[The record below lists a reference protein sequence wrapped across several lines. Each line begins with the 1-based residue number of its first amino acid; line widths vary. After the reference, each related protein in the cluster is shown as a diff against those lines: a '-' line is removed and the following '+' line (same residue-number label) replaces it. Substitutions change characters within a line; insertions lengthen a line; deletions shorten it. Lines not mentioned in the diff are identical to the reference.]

1 MPRTP
6 RSAVAMVR
14 TTTRRATRVARAG
27 APAQGP
33 APTSRFAPTPFIG
46 RARELDELVAVSR
59 RAAVV
64 ELTGIAG
71 VGKTA
76 LVRALLTRRPG
87 ASVRCEEH
95 DVAEAIVARAG
106 RALDAAA
113 HTGTADAVLVVDELH
128 RIGAVEAGRVATALA
143 LLRHGRG
150 ACVFVARDTSLLGT
164 GVVAARLHVDGLE
177 EPDARALW
185 SRLEDVWG
193 VAPKNAFAPAL
204 AHSRGAPLALRREF
218 AQARTRN
225 AWQLATLAPDERRVL
240 AALAVLRV
248 PATLAALA
256 VLVGRRAVEPAVL
269 ELVRRQLVDAIL
281 DGRFEV
287 HDVVRVAALAVVTT
301 EERRVLER
309 RAAAILDDEDP
320 AAVAWEEQDGAAL
333 AVPDRLDRLR
343 EALRHL
349 CAGGQGERAVER
361 LDAVVE
367 TIVSCGQGGEGLA
380 MLARLEAAGV
390 AGAAHD
396 LVRFRL
402 LERLG
407 RVVEAR
413 AAFEAAAAVLGARLD
428 RGTLVAGARL
438 LVEAGELDAAEVLL
452 TPVVDGLGAEPRAL
466 ALAALAELAAWRGE
480 FEQAR
485 HRLAAANVAARRATG
500 RPVQIALLAARA
512 AVAGLDGRA
521 PAAVSGGAEAM
532 ASAAALAAGR
542 LIEAEQGFAALAAD
556 ARQRGALL
564 VALGA
569 ELGRCRALVARGR
582 AGEAAQRALS
592 LVAAAGERGLGVL
605 VAEGHLVLAL
615 AEVAQSR
622 PAAARELLE
631 GVASAC
637 AAAAG
642 TRKEAVRVG
651 AMLVSTPLPPGEAV
665 SAAQRSGSVA
675 ELALALADAAG
686 AYLKLGAPVEAACA
700 AERALEEGVRSGC
713 DLALARALVLQAAL
727 ERDAGR
733 AEDAL
738 ARALDALAVA
748 RAAGLGVERFVAA
761 FVCARLARELD
772 EDDGAAALEAA
783 RDGAWATLGSEAR
796 AFGTSRLAEL
806 GLLCERRFRT
816 VDAEGRS
823 RFFETHADAA
833 LGAAARSLFLDG
845 KHETI
850 VRVGR
855 VAVALSRRSLL
866 KQLLYFFARAPGV
879 TFDKEQIVT
888 AVWHAPYDP
897 SRHDSALFTSVMRVR
912 RLLGVEGVEWL
923 RAVDGGYRFCPP
935 HDFVFVE
942 KLSG

>member
-320 AAVAWEEQDGAAL
+320 AAVEWEEQDGAAL

-713 DLALARALVLQAAL
+713 DLALARAL
-727 ERDAGR
+727 
-733 AEDAL
+733 
-738 ARALDALAVA
+738 DALAVA